1 MDRLRAMLGIAQTA
15 AVILQRTSEQ
25 HYMSCNLI
33 LDQIQS
39 LPVVD
44 KLHGNGACFNTLM
57 KRLLAYVMMGSGPL
71 HSNFSSNAI
80 EAF

>member
-1 MDRLRAMLGIAQTA
+1 MNRLPAMLGIAQTA

-33 LDQIQS
+33 SNQS

-44 KLHGNGACFNTLM
+44 KLHGNGVCFDTL
-57 KRLLAYVMMGSGPL
+57 RNGCL
-71 HSNFSSNAI
+71 HAWL
-80 EAF
+80 